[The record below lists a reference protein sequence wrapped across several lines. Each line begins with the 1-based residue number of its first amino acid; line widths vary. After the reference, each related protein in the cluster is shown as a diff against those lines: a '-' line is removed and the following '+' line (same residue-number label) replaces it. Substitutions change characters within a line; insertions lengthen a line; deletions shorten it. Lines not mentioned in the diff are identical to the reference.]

1 MIYFTRYFN
10 SKSIKIKEHEGEK
23 YQMVNNYMLDKV
35 LDKIKEVIDI
45 VKFNN
50 TKILIDMDD
59 KLLAHII
66 L

>member
-1 MIYFTRYFN
+1 
-10 SKSIKIKEHEGEK
+10 
-23 YQMVNNYMLDKV
+23 MVNNYMLDNV

-45 VKFNN
+45 VKFDN